1 MWKNIIQHEE
11 KDMEFYLLRLRL
23 SGIKNISK
31 EIELEFYNKVL
42 EGFNPEKHRVKAIY
56 GENGSGKTAI
66 MTAISIAKKVAF
78 SLNYLNQ
85 TETQTLLSEMIN
97 KATKSFSIEFEFVNS
112 VRKNLDVYQYGFT
125 LTQNKR
131 KEYEISHEKL
141 SIIKNYT
148 KNKKYSTLVEIENG
162 QIISADLDKENFEE
176 LKKNTQNLLSESS
189 LISRYFNR
197 EVVYSNLTL
206 GIWHTLFFFSYINV
220 YLEEED
226 KHEMYMISNSINLM
240 DIDSDNNTDIE
251 NVKNESK
258 KEKQISYMDAKGR
271 DIVYKEDFVI
281 YKKKI
286 DKLSKFL
293 ALFKSDLKT
302 IKIDKRDD
310 GDTYRCEL
318 ILDYGKYSV
327 NREFEST
334 GIKKLIKVYDALV
347 NADEGG
353 ISFIDEMDSNL
364 NDVYLCKI
372 IEYFT
377 KYGKGQLCFTTHNL
391 DPMSVLKNNRNS
403 IDFLSG
409 DNKIIPWK
417 VTGNAAPDRYYR
429 NGMIEDMPFNVDAI
443 DFIGMFGE

>member
-1 MWKNIIQHEE
+1 MR
-11 KDMEFYLLRLRL
+11 FYLLHIRL

-31 EIELEFYNKVL
+31 EIQLDFYNKVL

-66 MTAISIAKKVAF
+66 ITAISIAKKIVL
-78 SLNYLNQ
+78 SPNYLKQ
-85 TETQTLLSEMIN
+85 IDTQTLLGEMIN
-97 KATKSFSIEFEFVNS
+97 KETHSFNFEFEFTDYGQESFN
-112 VRKNLDVYQYGFT
+112 VYRYGFS
-125 LTQNKR
+125 LNQNQNKL
-131 KEYEISHEKL
+131 YEIVYEKL
-141 SIIKNYT
+141 EMIRDYT
-148 KNKKYSTLVEIENG
+148 KNKRFITLVEVKDGN
-162 QIISADLDKENFEE
+162 IIGADVDKEEYQS
-176 LKKNTQNLLSESS
+176 LKEKTLNILKDSS
-189 LISRYFNR
+189 FISRYFIGTLH
-197 EVVYSNLTL
+197 YSNITVGAYWVLA
-206 GIWHTLFFFSYINV
+206 IFSNISI

-226 KHEMYMISNSINLM
+226 MHDLYLISRSLENYSPWRTFDNNESTI
-240 DIDSDNNTDIE
+240 DID
-251 NVKNESK
+251 
-258 KEKQISYMDAKGR
+258 KQLSYIDSRGR
-271 DIVYKEDFVI
+271 DVVDKKDYPKYE
-281 YKKKI
+281 KKI
-286 DKLSKFL
+286 ERLSRFL
-293 ALFKSDLKT
+293 KLFKNDLKT

-310 GDTYRCEL
+310 DDAYRCEL
-318 ILDYGKYSV
+318 VLDYGKYSV
-327 NREFEST
+327 AREFEST
-334 GIKKLIKVYDALV
+334 GIKKLIRIYDALV

-403 IDFLSG
+403 IDFLSS
-409 DNKIIPWK
+409 DNKVISWK

>member
-1 MWKNIIQHEE
+1 M
-11 KDMEFYLLRLRL
+11 
-23 SGIKNISK
+23 
-31 EIELEFYNKVL
+31 L

-131 KEYEISHEKL
+131 KAYEISHEKL

-197 EVVYSNLTL
+197 EAVYSNLTI

-226 KHEMYMISNSINLM
+226 KHEMYMIGNSINLR

>member
-1 MWKNIIQHEE
+1 MI
-11 KDMEFYLLRLRL
+11 MGFYLLNLKL
-23 SGIKNISK
+23 SGIKNIAK
-31 EIELEFYNKVL
+31 EIELDFYNKVL

-66 MTAISIAKKVAF
+66 ITAVSIAKKIVF
-78 SLNYLNQ
+78 SPNYLKQ
-85 TETQTLLSEMIN
+85 TDTQTLLYEIIN
-97 KATKSFSIEFEFVNS
+97 KATHTFSIEFKFAYKGEKAFNIYRYGLS
-112 VRKNLDVYQYGFT
+112 LTINENNL
-125 LTQNKR
+125 
-131 KEYEISHEKL
+131 YEICYEKL
-141 SIIKNYT
+141 EMINNYT
-148 KNKKYSTLVEIENG
+148 KNKKYLPLIDIKDG
-162 QIISADLDKENFEE
+162 QILSAAVNNDDYLVVKEKT
-176 LKKNTQNLLSESS
+176 LNLLRESS
-189 LISRYFNR
+189 FISRCYNDR
-197 EVVYSNLTL
+197 IIAGELTK
-206 GIWHTLFFFSYINV
+206 GVFYTIVFFADINV

-226 KHEMYMISNSINLM
+226 THELYLIGRNLSEAFSWGTFDDNENKP
-240 DIDSDNNTDIE
+240 DID
-251 NVKNESK
+251 KH
-258 KEKQISYMDAKGR
+258 ISYMDSRGR
-271 DIVYKEDFVI
+271 DIVFKENFLA

-286 DKLSKFL
+286 DRLCKFL
-293 ALFKSDLKT
+293 RLFKSDLKE

-310 GDTYRCEL
+310 GETYKCEL
-318 ILDYGKYSV
+318 VLDYGKYSV

-334 GIKKLIKVYDALV
+334 GIKKLIKLYDALV

-353 ISFIDEMDSNL
+353 ISFIDEMDANL

-391 DPMSVLKNNRNS
+391 DPMSVLKSNRNA
-403 IDFLSG
+403 IDFLSS